1 MCIRDSDITL
11 IANILNIV
19 LLLLLILIGKKLK
32 DIEDYYVLAQ
42 SILMKMLRTLV
53 ILNNL
58 LRTVREAVS
67 DGRIEEKEAEK
78 ITKLIEEI
86 ISIWDSTEAPQQ
98 DQDQETILP
107 IDSLEVG

>member
-1 MCIRDSDITL
+1 MEYDITL

-107 IDSLEVG
+107 INSLEVR

>member
-1 MCIRDSDITL
+1 MEYDITL